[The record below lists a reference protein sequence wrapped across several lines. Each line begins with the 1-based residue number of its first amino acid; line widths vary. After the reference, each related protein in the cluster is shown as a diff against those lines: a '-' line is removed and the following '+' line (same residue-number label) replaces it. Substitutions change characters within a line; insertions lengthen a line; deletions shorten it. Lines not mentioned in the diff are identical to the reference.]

1 MRESIAGRL
10 TGQRVPRIEDGR
22 VLRGAG
28 SYIDD
33 LTVPDMAHAAFVR
46 SPHPHALIR
55 AVDTRAAEALAGV
68 HAVIAGAQMAEISN
82 PMFGL
87 LPTPGLYDPMFYA
100 LSIDRVRHI
109 GDPVALVIAESRRV
123 AEDAADLVVVDY
135 ELLPAIA
142 DASQAF
148 DPERPAIWPEHG
160 SNVLRRKSDVYGDF
174 DAALASSDRVVSE
187 RLRQS
192 RVANQPMETRGALA
206 EFVPATGTIRYHASH
221 QSVHALRWGL
231 GLFATPVSMRDG
243 FRQLLNDR
251 ERLGRLARGAKD
263 LAMSQR
269 QAPPKPPPP
278 DGWVPPPTQDMRPVL
293 RQLRSQKGRM
303 SAMARGMAG
312 LLANGPER
320 IPEVITK
327 DVGGAFGS
335 KTCISREDVAVCA
348 AARHLRR
355 SIKWVEDRSENLAV
369 GGHARDD
376 AGVVELA
383 VREDGTILGMR
394 VHLTLDVGAYPGIPI
409 SGAGFGE
416 IVRVMMPGP
425 YRVPVM
431 QFDQVAVATNKATVV
446 PYRGPWAIETWLRER
461 MLDVVA
467 RELRIG
473 RDEIR
478 LRNIIGPEE
487 LPRPML
493 TGPMLDVRMSARRTL
508 TDALEIA
515 DVAGWPAAQEA
526 ARTEGRILGMGF
538 ATFIEAAPGPPGF
551 FEYVVPGSGAMASAE
566 PMQAVLRTD
575 GTIALH
581 TQQVPHGQG
590 HETTLA
596 QVAADQLG
604 VPYESVRLVYGDT
617 TRTPFGLFGT
627 GGSRSAAM
635 AGGATM
641 VTARELRSRIA
652 EIAADLFEASID
664 DIEITDG
671 NVHVAGVPSRGGS
684 MTAVATEALRRQPD
698 QLPGEAIRMTGEWSG
713 GEGGWTQATHVC
725 WVEIDLDTGAVRIPR
740 YVVVED
746 CGEIINPAIVD
757 GQIRGG
763 VAQGIGSVLYERI
776 GYDGEA
782 NFTSG
787 TFMDYLLPTAAE
799 IPEIEIHHVETPSDI
814 EANYRGVGEG
824 GMILAPA
831 ALTNAIE
838 DALAHRGVRITEQ
851 YLPPHRIL
859 ELAKV
864 T

>member
-1 MRESIAGRL
+1 
-10 TGQRVPRIEDGR
+10 V
-22 VLRGAG
+22 
-28 SYIDD
+28 Y
-33 LTVPDMAHAAFVR
+33 
-46 SPHPHALIR
+46 
-55 AVDTRAAEALAGV
+55 
-68 HAVIAGAQMAEISN
+68 AVITGAHKAGISN
-82 PMFGL
+82 TMFGL
-87 LPTPGLYDPMFYA
+87 LPAPGLYDPMFHA

-109 GDPVALVIAESRRV
+109 GDPVALVIGESRRA
-123 AEDAADLVVVDY
+123 AEDGADLVVVDY
-135 ELLPAIA
+135 ELLTAVA

-160 SNVLRRKSDVYGDF
+160 SNVLRRKSDVYGDI
-174 DAALASSDRVVSE
+174 DAAFASSDHVVSAQ
-187 RLRQS
+187 LRQS
-192 RVANQPMETRGALA
+192 RISNQPMETRGALA
-206 EFVPATGTIRYHASH
+206 EFVPETGTIRYHASH
-221 QSVHALRWGL
+221 QSVHGLRWGL

-243 FRQLLNDR
+243 FRQLVDDR
-251 ERLGRLARGAKD
+251 ERLRRMVRGAKN

-278 DGWVPPPTQDMRPVL
+278 DGYIPPPAQDMKPVL

-303 SAMARGMAG
+303 SAMARGMGG
-312 LLANGPER
+312 LLANGPAR

-348 AARHLRR
+348 AARHLQR
-355 SIKWVEDRSENLAV
+355 SIKWIEDRSENLAV
-369 GGHARDD
+369 GGHARDES
-376 AGVVELA
+376 GVVELA
-383 VREDGTILGMR
+383 VRDDGTILGLR
-394 VHLTLDVGAYPGIPI
+394 VHLTLDVGAYPGIPV
-409 SGAGFGE
+409 SGASVGE

-425 YRVPVM
+425 YRIPAM
-431 QFDQVAVATNKATVV
+431 QFDQVALATNKGTVV
-446 PYRGPWAIETWLRER
+446 PYRGPWAVETWLRER
-461 MLDVVA
+461 MFDLVA

-478 LRNIIGPEE
+478 LRNIVGPEE

-493 TGPMLDVRMSARRTL
+493 TGPMLDVRMSAKRTL

-515 DVAGWPAAQEA
+515 EFAAWPAAQEA
-526 ARTEGRILGMGF
+526 ARAEGRVLGLGF

-566 PMQAVLRTD
+566 PMQAVLRAD
-575 GTIALH
+575 GTVALH

-604 VPYESVRLVYGDT
+604 VPYESVKLVYGDT
-617 TRTPFGLFGT
+617 ARTPFGLFGT

-635 AGGATM
+635 AGGAAM
-641 VTARELRSRIA
+641 VTARELRSRIT
-652 EIAADLFEASID
+652 EIAADLFEASVE

-671 NVHVAGVPSRGGS
+671 NVHVAGVPARGVS
-684 MTAVATEALRRQPD
+684 MTEIATEALRRQPD
-698 QLPGEAIRMTGEWSG
+698 QLPGEAMRIVGEWTG

-763 VAQGIGSVLYERI
+763 VAQGIGQVLYERI
-776 GYDGEA
+776 GYDADA

-838 DALAHRGVRITEQ
+838 DALAHLGVRITEQ
-851 YLPPHRIL
+851 HLPPHRIL
-859 ELAKV
+859 ELVGV